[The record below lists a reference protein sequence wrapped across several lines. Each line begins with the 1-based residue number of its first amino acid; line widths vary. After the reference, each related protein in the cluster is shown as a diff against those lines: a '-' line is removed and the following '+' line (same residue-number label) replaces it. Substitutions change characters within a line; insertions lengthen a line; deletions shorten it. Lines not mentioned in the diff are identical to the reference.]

1 MISIKCNLCQL
12 DHKKM
17 FKFFLNDNEN
27 DKQKAPPKTKLFL
40 GPRELTSW

>member
-1 MISIKCNLCQL
+1 MISIKSNSCQI
-12 DHKKM
+12 DHKK
-17 FKFFLNDNEN
+17 KFFLNDNEN